1 MLDMTSLKRFAV
13 LVLSALMLT
22 GFASAEPVT
31 GVVTNK
37 TTGKPASG
45 DDVVLLKLAQGM
57 QELTRTKTDGR
68 GHFTIDVPA
77 GDGPG
82 ALHMLRVTHDKAN
95 YFKPIQPG
103 TQSVAIDVY
112 SAQAQVDGVVLSEDV
127 MQVQTEPGGNQLRIV
142 EHFLLKNQ
150 SSPAMTQFSEHPF
163 ELYLPAGAT
172 IDGAVAKAPGGVP
185 LQSSLVPMGDP
196 NHYTII
202 FPIRPGDTEFHIWY
216 KLPYKDSLLI
226 QPRPTMT
233 ESNLAVMLPKSMEFK
248 AAGGAPYTL
257 VTEDVGK
264 SAQAYVA
271 QNVQPSQPLGF
282 TVSGTGSL
290 PRDTAAPAT
299 GTTGTT
305 SADPQGV
312 SGGANGPGNTAATDT
327 RPGIGIR
334 EPVDPEATHDPWSK
348 YKWWIIA
355 ALALV
360 FAAGAGVMLRSPE
373 TVGALAAAGAPGAL
387 AAGHTGSAGLLQIL
401 KDELF
406 AVETERL
413 EGKLSQAQY
422 SEIRSALEV
431 VMRRALARSGAPT
444 ETLQVVPE

>member
-1 MLDMTSLKRFAV
+1 MKRFAV

-22 GFASAEPVT
+22 GFVSAEPVT

-82 ALHMLRVTHDKAN
+82 ALHMLRVTHDKAS

-112 SAQAQVDGVVLSEDV
+112 SAQAQVDGVILSEDV

-185 LQSSLVPMGDP
+185 LQSSLMPMGDP

-216 KLPYKDSLLI
+216 KLPYK
-226 QPRPTMT
+226 
-233 ESNLAVMLPKSMEFK
+233 
-248 AAGGAPYTL
+248 
-257 VTEDVGK
+257 
-264 SAQAYVA
+264 
-271 QNVQPSQPLGF
+271 
-282 TVSGTGSL
+282 
-290 PRDTAAPAT
+290 
-299 GTTGTT
+299 
-305 SADPQGV
+305 
-312 SGGANGPGNTAATDT
+312 
-327 RPGIGIR
+327 
-334 EPVDPEATHDPWSK
+334 
-348 YKWWIIA
+348 
-355 ALALV
+355 
-360 FAAGAGVMLRSPE
+360 
-373 TVGALAAAGAPGAL
+373 
-387 AAGHTGSAGLLQIL
+387 
-401 KDELF
+401 
-406 AVETERL
+406 
-413 EGKLSQAQY
+413 
-422 SEIRSALEV
+422 
-431 VMRRALARSGAPT
+431 
-444 ETLQVVPE
+444 